1 MMGKF
6 SFALLLLPPQASRR
20 FQFCTK
26 QKKKRKV
33 TFFPFRLCSVSFYL
47 FFLWDS
53 DRVLSVREPCFIGFG
68 MEEREKGT
76 SALFQT
82 VRFYLTRVSDSGYC
96 VPCVSVCT
104 KDVSF
109 ISFPS
114 ASTRRL
120 LTHKD
125 VSKEKENGKKIR
137 PVFLRHVGL
146 TAIATTADI
155 ERSHPTFFFCAVR

>member
-1 MMGKF
+1 M
-6 SFALLLLPPQASRR
+6 
-20 FQFCTK
+20 
-26 QKKKRKV
+26 
-33 TFFPFRLCSVSFYL
+33 
-47 FFLWDS
+47 
-53 DRVLSVREPCFIGFG
+53 REPCFIGFG

-146 TAIATTADI
+146 TAIATPADI
-155 ERSHPTFFFCAVR
+155 ERSDPTFFFLCGPLTFFLAARGAPVRTSSGFRSATGSRRTEIPARSNRRPRDRRP